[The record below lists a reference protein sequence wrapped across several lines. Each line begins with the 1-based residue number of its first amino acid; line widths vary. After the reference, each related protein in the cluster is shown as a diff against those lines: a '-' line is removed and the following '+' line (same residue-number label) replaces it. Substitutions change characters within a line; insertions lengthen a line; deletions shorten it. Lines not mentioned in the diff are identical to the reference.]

1 MVPHR
6 GVGNTVSGAMM
17 SAQVVADR
25 RGSEVLVLTGR
36 HAHLPVLKRSVG
48 QFLVAQDPLVVDAAA
63 RLLLIKLV
71 LEDADLVCQCLELVV
86 EGRVED
92 FRLRGLLLIIVGQR
106 FAARVLRHLQSHG
119 LRMLRSNHLLSRFF
133 IKLAGHEVLVG
144 VQIFVQVDDL
154 VD

>member
-106 FAARVLRHLQSHG
+106 LFAARVLRHLQSHG
-119 LRMLRSNHLLSRFF
+119 LRMLRSNHLLSRLLV
-133 IKLAGHEVLVG
+133 KLSGHEVLVG
-144 VQIFVQVDDL
+144 VQIL
-154 VD
+154 V